1 MLKKRKGISLIVL
14 IITIIVIIILASVIV
29 MSFSNNNPIGR
40 ANEAKFKSDL
50 SSFRD
55 ELDSVHNDNSFN
67 DSTYAPENVNVD
79 VGDYAGL
86 RRYIPDITE
95 KYANK
100 LLIKKGKLLYIGD
113 DSGDNKSKYEKYHDD
128 KEEEWAKSIGIQSP
142 YGQVGDANGDGQI
155 TEEDVAYIK
164 NYVTGFGEIGSEE
177 IGRLTDR
184 QMSACDA
191 NSDGIINVNDSVV
204 IDKYLKYEIDTLP
217 YTGSI

>member
-155 TEEDVAYIK
+155 TEEDVAYIE
-164 NYVTGFGEIGSEE
+164 NYTIGAEE
-177 IGRLTDR
+177 VVAITDR
-184 QMSACDA
+184 KLNAFDA
-191 NSDGIINVNDSVV
+191 NDDGSIDIKDSVV
-204 IDKYLKYEIDTLP
+204 IEKYLNYEIDTLP

>member
-155 TEEDVAYIK
+155 TEEDVAYIR
-164 NYVTGFGEIGSEE
+164 NYVTEPEVVP
-177 IGRLTDR
+177 LTDR
-184 QMSACDA
+184 QMNARDA
-191 NSDGIINVNDSVV
+191 NDDGLIDIRDSLV

-217 YTGSI
+217 YTVSI

>member
-155 TEEDVAYIK
+155 TEEDVAYIE
-164 NYVTGFGEIGSEE
+164 NYTIGAEE
-177 IGRLTDR
+177 VVAITDR
-184 QMSACDA
+184 KLNAFDA
-191 NSDGIINVNDSVV
+191 NDNGSIDIKDSVV

-217 YTGSI
+217 YTVSI

>member
-155 TEEDVAYIK
+155 TEEDVAYIR
-164 NYVTGFGEIGSEE
+164 NYVTEPEVVP
-177 IGRLTDR
+177 LTDR
-184 QMSACDA
+184 QMNARDA
-191 NSDGIINVNDSVV
+191 NDDGLIDIRDSLF

>member
-155 TEEDVAYIK
+155 TEEDVAYIE
-164 NYVTGFGEIGSEE
+164 NYTIGAEE
-177 IGRLTDR
+177 VVAITDR
-184 QMSACDA
+184 KLNAFDA
-191 NSDGIINVNDSVV
+191 NDDGSIDIKDSVV
-204 IDKYLKYEIDTLP
+204 IEKYLNYEIDTLP
-217 YTGSI
+217 YTVSI

>member
-155 TEEDVAYIK
+155 TEEDVAYIR
-164 NYVTGFGEIGSEE
+164 NHVIESEVVS
-177 IGRLTDR
+177 LTDR
-184 QMSACDA
+184 QKNAWEA
-191 NSDGIINVNDSVV
+191 YSDGIIDVKDADVLV
-204 IDKYLKYEIDTLP
+204 KYLNYEIDTLP

>member
-155 TEEDVAYIK
+155 TEEDVAYIR
-164 NYVTGFGEIGSEE
+164 NHVIESEVVS
-177 IGRLTDR
+177 LTDR
-184 QMSACDA
+184 QRNAWDA
-191 NSDGIINVNDSVV
+191 NSDGIINVKDADVLV
-204 IDKYLKYEIDTLP
+204 KYLNYEIDTLP
-217 YTGSI
+217 YTGSIE